1 MNDDTSECA
10 RYSSMVCLLQ
20 EWHALEPIVKL
31 VLRCLYNMLC
41 TSPSPRKQLF
51 PPSELMQAVRLAGG
65 ALQKLF
71 VHVHW

>member
-1 MNDDTSECA
+1 M
-10 RYSSMVCLLQ
+10 
-20 EWHALEPIVKL
+20 KL

-71 VHVHW
+71 VHLHW